1 MGVGSGEGD
10 VRFRLWCGA
19 GGTYY
24 PWPGQFLFTGK
35 ATIENGN
42 CGWRAADSTSKLHKQ
57 LEVVILQ
64 GKCKLE
70 KLIQLSELGTDSPGM
85 ASDLKITFCAF
96 YETVKNTIINETL
109 MYSALCLKVQENIEL
124 IVQITSLCTCH
135 ENRDRAW
142 KS

>member
-1 MGVGSGEGD
+1 MGSGDGD
-10 VRFRLWCGA
+10 VRFRLWGGA

-35 ATIENGN
+35 ATIENAN
-42 CGWRAADSTSKLHKQ
+42 CGWRAPDSTSKLHKQ

-85 ASDLKITFCAF
+85 AFDLKITFCAF